1 MISVSGRY
9 FQDKDESVVLLVGEG
24 GRRSRGLQRRL
35 LEVIEIGNPGA
46 RGSSEGRSILPWF
59 DAQLLSGELSA
70 LCPLQRRHVPAG
82 LDLAGQRVAGLAALG
97 LRGGAHPGVS
107 PVVGVTSPI
116 RVDDGLGGGLRRVG
130 EGCLEA
136 QVLRWGRGR
145 SLSLVWGRRGEV
157 QEPAERLEGLT
168 LLEDRDEHHQWSQ
181 WRYVE

>member
-1 MISVSGRY
+1 MGGR
-9 FQDKDESVVLLVGEG
+9 GG

-59 DAQLLSGELSA
+59 DAQLLGGELSA

-157 QEPAERLEGLT
+157 QEPAERLEGLA
-168 LLEDRDEHHQWSQ
+168 LLEDRDERRQRSQ
-181 WRYVE
+181 RRYVE